1 MLINS
6 LSVIFGIKLVSKIRI
21 ILKFN
26 AMKNFI
32 LLLVSVFL
40 FASCST
46 SKKYL
51 EKGNYDMA
59 VRKSVEKLRKKPSS
73 KKNIVVL
80 DKAYP
85 LANNI
90 DKDRI
95 NYLKQEGKPENWDEI
110 FGLYSNLADRQK
122 LVKTVLPLNL
132 EGKNIN
138 YPQID
143 YNAEVINAKRN
154 AAEYYYAHAQK
165 LMQKNTKQDYREAY
179 YDFKRVKDFY
189 ANYENTDVLIQK
201 CKEMGISWVLVQ
213 PVNKSIYKLTNDYLQ
228 SLITVDLPKFNTEW
242 LQYTEKNIYQNDYF
256 INVTINKVEISAER
270 VKEEQEIDSKEITDG
285 WDYFLDSKGNVLK
298 DSAGNDIKKQKYKP
312 ITCKVYKT
320 FQNKVAHLEGSVIFT
335 NALNGQVLKT
345 VPISAD
351 NVFDNLSA
359 TALGDLNAVTPEHKK
374 IIGLKPVP
382 FPRNEDMI
390 QQATITFKQV
400 ISNALNDNKY
410 FLK

>member
-1 MLINS
+1 
-6 LSVIFGIKLVSKIRI
+6 
-21 ILKFN
+21 
-26 AMKNFI
+26 
-32 LLLVSVFL
+32 
-40 FASCST
+40 
-46 SKKYL
+46 
-51 EKGNYDMA
+51 MA

-73 KKNIVVL
+73 KKNIIVL

-85 LANNI
+85 LANGI
-90 DKDRI
+90 DNDRI
-95 NYLKQEGKPENWDEI
+95 KYLKQEGKPENWDEI
-110 FGLYSNLADRQK
+110 FCHYSDLADRQK

-154 AAEYYYAHAQK
+154 AAEYYYAHAQN
-165 LMQKNTKQDYREAY
+165 LMRKNTKQDYRDAY
-179 YDFKRVKDFY
+179 YDLKRVKDFY
-189 ANYENTDVLIQK
+189 SNYENTDVLIQK

-213 PVNKSIYKLTNDYLQ
+213 PVNKSIYKLTNEYLQ
-228 SLITVDLPKFNTEW
+228 SLITVDLPRFNTEW

-270 VKEEQEIDSKEITDG
+270 VKEEQEIDSKQIQDG
-285 WDYFLDSKGNVLK
+285 WDYFLDAKGNVMK
-298 DSAGNDIKKQKYKP
+298 DSLGNDIKKPKMKT

-320 FQNKVAHLEGSVIFT
+320 FQNKVAHLEGSVIFI

-345 VPISAD
+345 VPIAAD

-359 TALGDLNAVTPEHKK
+359 TALGDLNAVTAEHKK
-374 IIGLKPVP
+374 IIGLKPLP

-400 ISNALNDNKY
+400 ISNALNENKY

>member
-6 LSVIFGIKLVSKIRI
+6 LSVIFGTKLVSKIRI
-21 ILKFN
+21 ILKLN

-51 EKGNYDMA
+51 ERGNYDMA

-122 LVKTVLPLNL
+122 IVKTVLPLNL

-138 YPQID
+138 YPQVD

-154 AAEYYYAHAQK
+154 AAEYYYAHAQS
-165 LMQKNTKQDYREAY
+165 LIQKNTKQDYREAY
-179 YDFKRVKDFY
+179 YDLKRVKDFY
-189 ANYENTDVLIQK
+189 SNYENTDVLIQK

-228 SLITVDLPKFNTEW
+228 SLITVDLPRFNTEW

-256 INVTINKVEISAER
+256 INVTISKVDFSPEKLSEEVEI
-270 VKEEQEIDSKEITDG
+270 DTKEIQDG
-285 WDYFLDSKGNVLK
+285 WDYYIDSKGNVMK
-298 DSAGNDIKKQKYKP
+298 DSLGNDIKKPKYKT
-312 ITCKVYKT
+312 ISCKIFTTKQFKLV
-320 FQNKVAHLEGSVIFT
+320 HLEGSVQYI
-335 NALNGQVLKT
+335 NAQNGQILKS
-345 VPISAD
+345 VPIAAD
-351 NVFDNLSA
+351 NVFENLFA
-359 TALGDLNAVTPEHKK
+359 IANGDMNALKPEHKK
-374 IIGLKPVP
+374 ILGLKIMP
-382 FPRNEDMI
+382 FPKDDDMI
-390 QQATITFKQV
+390 SQATITFKQV
-400 ISNALNDNKY
+400 IANALNDNKY